1 MNPQDSSSSANLPSR
16 KRGQV
21 YNTASTGLDFVA
33 NVAEASDILSP
44 LKAACKATKSIL
56 DVLQTVEDNQEDW
69 DDLTRRL
76 EEYMFAIDNQ
86 IDSFEK
92 YPADERVV
100 DEAFRQPLIHY
111 VELLESFQ
119 ETVAHHRHKRSR
131 SAFASLS
138 GIGKV
143 KLDAGLIRKF
153 NRDIEDRHRQLLDQL
168 SLFTAYRIQ
177 VIERKIEATKA
188 KLYAVM
194 ASMEANTEVTKSKVE
209 TILSDIDTAAILQL
223 PMAAFVA
230 SSVHAPCLQGTRQAV
245 LDKIRYW
252 AVDDMLGKPIFWL
265 CDIAGSG
272 KSSVAMSA
280 AASWRAEGTLG
291 AQFFFSMASAEAS
304 NTEKLCSTIS
314 RELAHHIPALS
325 PHIADAVKRSPAI
338 TRSSLGEQF
347 STLIARPLNHLDKR
361 VIIVIDAID
370 ECKSGSQRRELV
382 ETLAKGVR
390 ESKNLKI
397 FMTSRPDPVIEAVLK
412 ELSIKEK
419 LEDRLHD
426 PNHSDNID
434 DIGVYVHQSLYRLLS
449 QDRRQRL
456 VEKANGLFIWASTAC
471 RMLTSE
477 TSWSSPN
484 DTYDHL
490 ISMDQPGAI
499 DDVYRLVFERTDPTY
514 YTVMCATLALLL
526 AAYEP
531 LTVDDLDDLLKH
543 ARVRGT
549 SKALLQNLGSVLSV
563 DVNSHLIQFRHPT
576 FVEYLRRCTI
586 APATDNGDRM
596 YLNLANAHGQAA
608 SWCFRN
614 LKSRTE
620 GLKFNI
626 CQIES
631 SFLLNRQIPDL
642 DFRVSKFIPRRLRY
656 ASSHWLFH
664 LAGTDDNWQRT
675 LKKELEQIIEGS
687 YVLYWAEVLSL
698 IGGVPR
704 AIAGLRAITHHLGIE
719 KENKGRMTEIRR
731 FLMAFSVP
739 IQDSATHIY
748 VSALAFTPRKS
759 MLHKERVRRYG
770 STLRVIRGV
779 EETYPDLPRTLRGH
793 EDQVNAVGT
802 SPDGSRIVS
811 GSDDWTIRLW
821 DADTGQPLGE
831 PLRGHEGPVRAVGF
845 SPDGSRIVSGS
856 DDKTIRLWD
865 ADTGQPLG
873 EPLRG
878 HEDWVRAVGFSPD
891 GSRIVSGSDDK
902 TIRLWDADTGQPL
915 GEPLRGHESWVWAV
929 GFSPDGSRIVSGS
942 DDKTIRLWDA
952 DTGQPLGEPLRG
964 HEGGVWA
971 VGFSPDGSR
980 IVSGSS
986 DKTIRLWDADTGQ
999 PLGEPLRGHEGGVW
1013 AVGFS
1018 PDGSRIVSGSSDKTI
1033 RLWDADTGQPLGE
1046 PLRDGSRI
1054 VSGSD
1059 DKTIRLW
1066 DADTGQPLGEP
1077 LRDGSRIVSG
1087 SFDKTI
1093 RLWDADTG
1101 QPLGEPLRGHEGGV
1115 WAVGFSPD
1123 GSRIVS
1129 GSDDKTIR
1137 LWDADTGQPLGEPLR
1152 GHEGGVWAVGFSPDG
1167 SRIVSGSSD
1176 KTIRLWDADTGQP
1189 LGEPLRGHEGGVWA
1203 VGFSPDGSRIV
1214 SGSSDKTIRL
1224 WDADTG
1230 QPLGE
1235 PLRGHES
1242 WVWAVGFSPDG
1253 SRIVSGSDDKTIRLW
1268 DADTGQP
1275 LGEPLRG
1282 HEGGV
1287 WAVGFSP
1294 DGSRIVSGSD
1304 DKTIR
1309 LWDAD
1314 TGQLLGEAP
1323 PDQLKDGINVATIS
1337 PDGSQRVSGLHD
1349 GTVRVWDMH
1358 TGAGAHSLQIQ
1369 IPGFTQCSLLHDGWV
1384 QSSGN
1389 FLFWVPPENRYGL
1402 RNQDLRLTMPT
1413 SSPTRATKLDFTNF
1427 QCGLSWTNVRR
1438 NINQ

>member
-1 MNPQDSSSSANLPSR
+1 MNPQGSSSSANLPSR

-92 YPADERVV
+92 YPAEERVV
-100 DEAFRQPLIHY
+100 DEAFKQPLIHY
-111 VELLESFQ
+111 VELLEDFQ

-131 SAFASLS
+131 NAFASLS

-177 VIERKIEATKA
+177 VIERKVESTK
-188 KLYAVM
+188 
-194 ASMEANTEVTKSKVE
+194 ANTEVTKAKVE
-209 TILSDIDTAAILQL
+209 TILSDVDTTAILQL

-245 LDKIRYW
+245 LDKISHW
-252 AVDDMLGKPIFWL
+252 AEDDMSDKPIFWL

-291 AQFFFSMASAEAS
+291 AQFFFSMTSAEAS
-304 NTEKLCSTIS
+304 NTEKLCSTIA
-314 RELAHHIPALS
+314 RELTHHIPALS

-338 TRSSLGEQF
+338 TRNSLGEQF
-347 STLIARPLNHLDKR
+347 STLVAGPLNHLDKR

-370 ECKSGSQRRELV
+370 ECKLGSQRRELV

-397 FMTSRPDPVIEAVLK
+397 LMTSRPDPVIEAVLK

-434 DIGVYVHQSLYRLLS
+434 DIAVYVHRSLYRVLS

-471 RMLTSE
+471 RMLTSK
-477 TSWSSPN
+477 TSLSSS
-484 DTYDHL
+484 TAIYDRL
-490 ISMDQPGAI
+490 ISMDQPGVI
-499 DDVYRLVFERTDPTY
+499 DDVYSLIFERIDSEDHM
-514 YTVMCATLALLL
+514 VMRTMLALLL
-526 AAYEP
+526 AAFEP
-531 LTVDDLDDLLKH
+531 LTIDDLDDLIEHSNVLGS
-543 ARVRGT
+543 A
-549 SKALLQNLGSVLSV
+549 KALVENLGSVLSV
-563 DVNSHLIQFRHPT
+563 DPRTDLIQFRHPT

-586 APATDNGDRM
+586 APATGDRNRM
-596 YLNLANAHGQAA
+596 YLNVADAHGQAV

-614 LKSRTE
+614 LKSRTK

-631 SFLLNRQIPDL
+631 SFLLNRQISDL

-664 LAGTDDNWQRT
+664 LSRTDDSWQRK
-675 LKKELEQIIEGS
+675 LKRELEQIIEGS

-704 AIAGLRAITHHLGIE
+704 AIAGLRAATSHIGIE
-719 KENKGRMTEIRR
+719 KENKNRMTEIRR
-731 FLMAFSVP
+731 FLMAFSVA
-739 IQDSATHIY
+739 IQDSAAHIY

-759 MLHKERVRRYG
+759 SLHREKAEKYRN
-770 STLRVIRGV
+770 TLSAIRGV
-779 EETYPDLPRTLRGH
+779 EETYLDLPRTLRGH
-793 EDQVNAVGT
+793 ERSVLTVGF

-811 GSDDWTIRLW
+811 GSSDKTIRLW

-831 PLRGHEGPVRAVGF
+831 PLRGHEGVVWAVGFSPDGSRIVSGSSDKTIRLWDADTGQPLGEPLRGHEGSVLTVGFSPDGSRIVSGSFDKTIRLWDADTGQPLGEPLRGHEGSVLTVGFSPDGSRIVSGSSDKTIRLWDADTGQPLGEPLRGHEDWVRAVGF

-915 GEPLRGHESWVWAV
+915 GEPLRGHE
-929 GFSPDGSRIVSGS
+929 D
-942 DDKTIRLWDA
+942 L
-952 DTGQPLGEPLRG
+952 
-964 HEGGVWA
+964 VWA

-999 PLGEPLRGHEGGVW
+999 PLGEPLRGHEGL
-1013 AVGFS
+1013 
-1018 PDGSRIVSGSSDKTI
+1018 DGSRIVSGSSDKTI

-1046 PLRDGSRI
+1046 PLRGHEES
-1054 VSGSD
+1054 VLTVGFS
-1059 DKTIRLW
+1059 
-1066 DADTGQPLGEP
+1066 P
-1077 LRDGSRIVSG
+1077 DGSRIVSG

-1101 QPLGEPLRGHEGGV
+1101 QPLGEPLRGHEESV
-1115 WAVGFSPD
+1115 L
-1123 GSRIVS
+1123 
-1129 GSDDKTIR
+1129 T
-1137 LWDADTGQPLGEPLR
+1137 
-1152 GHEGGVWAVGFSPDG
+1152 VGFSPDG

-1189 LGEPLRGHEGGVWA
+1189 LGE
-1203 VGFSPDGSRIV
+1203 
-1214 SGSSDKTIRL
+1214 
-1224 WDADTG
+1224 
-1230 QPLGE
+1230 
-1235 PLRGHES
+1235 
-1242 WVWAVGFSPDG
+1242 
-1253 SRIVSGSDDKTIRLW
+1253 
-1268 DADTGQP
+1268 
-1275 LGEPLRG
+1275 
-1282 HEGGV
+1282 
-1287 WAVGFSP
+1287 
-1294 DGSRIVSGSD
+1294 
-1304 DKTIR
+1304 
-1309 LWDAD
+1309 
-1314 TGQLLGEAP
+1314 AP
-1323 PDQLKDGINVATIS
+1323 PSQQRYAINSVTIS
-1337 PDGSQRVSGLHD
+1337 PDGFQRVSGSHD
-1349 GTVRVWDMH
+1349 GTVSIWDLH
-1358 TGAGAHSLQIQ
+1358 TGASPHSPDIDDAKSLSPTLIESPNAVSLQIQ
-1369 IPGFTQCSLLHDGWV
+1369 IPGFKQCLLLHDGWV
-1384 QSSGN
+1384 QSSGH

-1402 RNQDLRLTMPT
+1402 QNQNLRLTMPT
-1413 SSPTRATKLDFTNF
+1413 SSPKRATKLDFTHF
-1427 QCGLSWTNVRR
+1427 KCGLSWTNVRS
-1438 NINQ
+1438 IGK